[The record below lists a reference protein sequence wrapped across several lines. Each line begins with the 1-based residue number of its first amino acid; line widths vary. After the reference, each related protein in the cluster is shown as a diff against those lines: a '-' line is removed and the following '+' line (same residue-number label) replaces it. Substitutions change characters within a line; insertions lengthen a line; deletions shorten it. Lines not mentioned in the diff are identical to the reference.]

1 MKLHKS
7 RQPDYNLHNVVA
19 VTIGEQRFDVV
30 RALGN
35 SHLIITAPRNQ
46 KWPGSLSVGF
56 WHGRVRDIKEGF
68 ALYLVEAAHIVLHR
82 AAVAHA

>member
-1 MKLHKS
+1 MTLHKS

-30 RALGN
+30 RALGG
-35 SHLIITAPRNQ
+35 SHLIITAPRGQ

-56 WHGRVRDIKEGF
+56 WHGRARDIKDGH
-68 ALYLVEAAHIVLHR
+68 ALFMVEAAHIVLHR
-82 AAVAHA
+82 AAVSHA